1 MWQLSVTSPLV
12 GSNPFQP
19 APGRLLNFCVY
30 LSFSIILAGEGR
42 RKPEIDFGG
51 RVAGKVPHFHL
62 SGMRV
67 PFAHGEEIL
76 LVDVPRTHVHEIEQL
91 VSRRHPE
98 TGVGGVGWTIVSAGS

>member
-1 MWQLSVTSPLV
+1 
-12 GSNPFQP
+12 
-19 APGRLLNFCVY
+19 
-30 LSFSIILAGEGR
+30 
-42 RKPEIDFGG
+42 
-51 RVAGKVPHFHL
+51 
-62 SGMRV
+62 MRV